1 MCRHRIKWN
10 KFQFIKVQLE
20 SSSLKIE
27 VILKKRRWRREEI
40 KYTTFVFNF
49 IHRCCWVEQRRKK
62 KHKRKRRKVHFAQ
75 NWEELDSN
83 KQGVKINFSKKGK
96 AWVNIFE
103 RSNRINT
110 TSKELLN
117 RLKPIKIHRC
127 FQTHTNKLKPNKG
140 RRLEAWEKFW
150 YRLFVLPKSPF
161 TSHFSLSLFNL
172 LYFISCYFLSHHF
185 NSFSLSHL
193 ECVIRQLMCS
203 EYSIK
208 E

>member
-1 MCRHRIKWN
+1 MSREGRNNTKEKDVKC
-10 KFQFIKVQLE
+10 
-20 SSSLKIE
+20 
-27 VILKKRRWRREEI
+27 ILHKTRRR
-40 KYTTFVFNF
+40 
-49 IHRCCWVEQRRKK
+49 
-62 KHKRKRRKVHFAQ
+62 
-75 NWEELDSN
+75 ELDSN

-103 RSNRINT
+103 RSNRIN

-161 TSHFSLSLFNL
+161 TSHFYLSRYSISSISFRVISFTSFQ
-172 LYFISCYFLSHHF
+172 FIFAQPSR
-185 NSFSLSHL
+185 
-193 ECVIRQLMCS
+193 VICQLMCS